1 MSFFSYFQN
10 NADGE
15 KMDLEIWES
24 VLIHILP
31 TLLKQESHCFFA
43 HSASQRPSTSLST
56 YSQAPVGLRER
67 PGLIWAGGIIKMWQ
81 AVQTL
86 DLQGDFAFHPESNM
100 WHLPKWSR
108 RCWRF
113 LCAQKEMLAE
123 CVHSEQRDF
132 RALGKST
139 HLSCRSLHKSS
150 EIQLESLAVLCFS

>member
-1 MSFFSYFQN
+1 MAPSSCFPLEKELAEAISEKMSFFSYFQN

-67 PGLIWAGGIIKMWQ
+67 PGLIWAGGIIKM
-81 AVQTL
+81 
-86 DLQGDFAFHPESNM
+86 
-100 WHLPKWSR
+100 
-108 RCWRF
+108 
-113 LCAQKEMLAE
+113 
-123 CVHSEQRDF
+123 
-132 RALGKST
+132 
-139 HLSCRSLHKSS
+139 
-150 EIQLESLAVLCFS
+150 